1 MEHDG
6 FGWIYLLFFLII
18 PLSRILPRLL
28 KKAGLK
34 NFDRPQTLVE
44 DRIEQESSDTIR
56 DTRDTIQEHTRDS
69 TIPEPTS
76 EPSVPE
82 TNDMLVLR
90 ELQRGVKKFE
100 NVKKNLGLDTNE
112 LNSILKDLEKRNL
125 MRVEQKSGL
134 TGPKVELHITDKGFQ
149 EYFA

>member
-1 MEHDG
+1 MALED

-28 KKAGLK
+28 KKAGVK
-34 NFDRPQTLVE
+34 NFNRPQTLLE

-69 TIPEPTS
+69 SIPKPTS

-100 NVKKNLGLDTNE
+100 SVKKNLDLDANE

-125 MRVEQKSGL
+125 MRVEKKKGAF
-134 TGPKVELHITDKGFQ
+134 GMKVELFSTEKGFKKF
-149 EYFA
+149 YS